1 MLLGLNRTQ
10 RGSERHTSIERK
22 SERERE
28 RERVRG
34 IETRESK
41 ACETECELSAEQ
53 PRVARGLV
61 LKLKIKAKHRGLIE
75 VAAGGHQAISPLVWR
90 AWLFSQ
96 ERRQHWLRLL
106 ENGINC
112 QDGTEKFKDISI
124 KMKSLLKMLLKSWLA

>member
-75 VAAGGHQAISPLVWR
+75 VAAGGHQAISHLSGVHGY
-90 AWLFSQ
+90 F
-96 ERRQHWLRLL
+96 RRKGGSIGCDCLRM
-106 ENGINC
+106 G
-112 QDGTEKFKDISI
+112 
-124 KMKSLLKMLLKSWLA
+124 